1 MGTPIQVEALI
12 AGLTDSSGNPLA
24 AGKVYT
30 YDAGTSTPRTT
41 WQDNLKASSHTNPII
56 LDGQGKK
63 LVFADGA
70 YKFIIANSADVVQY
84 THDNLLFSPFS
95 GSSLYGGNS
104 TGAAGAY
111 AINLSPALL
120 TDPPATGTIVSF
132 IPNHTNTST
141 ATLNIQGLGTRP
153 VISGAGVALTGGEIR
168 SGQLILMQF
177 SGTSWLLINPDIAW
191 KTYAPTVT
199 GFSVAPTGI
208 LGRYQ
213 VVGRT
218 CNLAV
223 SMPNSGT
230 SNATSFTCSLP
241 LTAATVA
248 TMFWGAVP
256 FSITDNG
263 AASTTPGQVTIASG
277 ASTATLARSI
287 SGAGGGW
294 TNVNGKSASFYISY
308 EI

>member
-1 MGTPIQVEALI
+1 MGTPRQVEALI
-12 AGLTDSSGNPLA
+12 AGLTDASGNPLSG
-24 AGKVYT
+24 GKIYT

-70 YKFIIANSADVVQY
+70 YKFIIANSADVTQY

-120 TDPPATGTIVSF
+120 TDPPATGAIVSF

-177 SGTSWLLINPDIAW
+177 NGTSWLLINPDIAW
-191 KTYAPTVT
+191 KTFTVT
-199 GFSVAPTGI
+199 ANGFSVAPAGM

-223 SMPNSGT
+223 SMPNAGT
-230 SNATSFTCSLP
+230 SNSTSFSVNLP

-256 FSITDNG
+256 YSMIDNG
-263 AASTTPGQVTIASG
+263 VASTTPGQVTIVSG
-277 ASTATLARSI
+277 GTTAILARNI
-287 SGAGGGW
+287 SGAGGAF
-294 TNVNGKSASFYISY
+294 TAANGKSASFYISY